1 MFKNSVVNDNKH
13 QNKYFSQQGG
23 LVRSYRAA
31 AIDFPCCLRCVSSLT
46 ITLTDTGED
55 WKLVNRPFW
64 PKVDAS
70 IFFFFPTRP
79 SDEYDSASSQK
90 YSRPLLDVF
99 ACIG

>member
-13 QNKYFSQQGG
+13 QNKYFSPQGG
-23 LVRSYRAA
+23 LDRSYRAA

-55 WKLVNRPFW
+55 WKHVNRPFW

-70 IFFFFPTRP
+70 IFFFF
-79 SDEYDSASSQK
+79 SDASE
-90 YSRPLLDVF
+90 RRV
-99 ACIG
+99 